1 MKTLPLLLALA
12 LGGEAEFTHDSL
24 HKTGKYRLELPS
36 DKSPA
41 KPGQGKS
48 EPWLLVFF
56 HGAGGGGSYD
66 SFIPELKSAAAGRD
80 VAVMAVQAPNHAK
93 SWADAFDGPSRRHAE
108 YLSDLLNRKVY
119 SEHRQLSPKRTVF
132 IGMSAGA
139 TFIGGDL
146 LPDHIKNYQGGAI
159 LLCGGAP
166 PRLMG
171 DATTIHKLSDA
182 TVKTFKMYF
191 TINIGDF
198 LAEQAYAGTQYW
210 EWRGLKI
217 KIKDFPGNGHCS
229 FDMKNAVREGLD
241 YIGVPK
247 A

>member
-24 HKTGKYRLELPS
+24 HKTGKYRLELPG
-36 DKSPA
+36 DKAASKA
-41 KPGQGKS
+41 GASKS

-66 SFIPELKSAAAGRD
+66 AFLPELKSAATGRN
-80 VAVMAVQAPNHAK
+80 VAVMAVQAPNHSN
-93 SWADAFDGPSRRHAE
+93 SWADAFDGPSRRHAA
-108 YLSDLLNRKVY
+108 YIADLLKRKVY

-146 LPDHIKNYQGGAI
+146 LPDHIKDYQGGAI

-166 PRLMG
+166 PRSMS
-171 DATTIHKLSDA
+171 DAAAFQKLSDA
-182 TVKTFKMYF
+182 TAKSFKIYF
-191 TINIGDF
+191 SINVGDF
-198 LAEQAYAGTQYW
+198 LAEQAYAGSQYW
-210 EWRGLKI
+210 EWRGLKM
-217 KIKDFPGNGHCS
+217 KIKDFPGNGHCA
-229 FDMKNAVREGLD
+229 FDMKKAVEEGLD

-247 A
+247 G